1 MDTKEKNIA
10 IGSIQN
16 HQVDDGIVFLKLS
29 NDNSTELIF
38 KHNIDKKHI
47 QFHFC
52 VNGFSKF
59 QFNDGRYA
67 FPVSSNNSILLYNP
81 VQELPINALLYPNSL
96 VISILIS
103 IKKFHGLFSNQADQI
118 SFLNKDN
125 IGNKFYKEKKLEPMM
140 SVVLNQMVQLSV
152 HESMHNLYLRA
163 KVFELMSFYFNRS
176 KEMDIEQCPFLV
188 DDKNIKKIRLAKE
201 IIISRMI
208 EPPSLTVLASEV
220 EISLKK
226 LKEGFKQ
233 VYGASVFVFLLDYKM
248 QVSKTLLSSGNYNVN
263 EVALKVGY
271 STATHFINAF
281 KKKFGTTPKKYLM
294 TI

>member
-1 MDTKEKNIA
+1 LNIKEKNIA

-16 HQVDDGIVFLKLS
+16 YQVDDGIIFLKLS
-29 NDNSTELIF
+29 NDNSTELNF
-38 KHNIDKKHI
+38 NHDIDKKHI

-52 VNGFSKF
+52 IKGFSKF
-59 QFNDGRYA
+59 QFNSGRYA
-67 FPVSSNNSILLYNP
+67 FPVISDNSILLYNP
-81 VQELPINALLYPNSL
+81 VQELPINALLNPNSL

-103 IKKFHGLFSNQADQI
+103 IKKFHSLFSNQADQI

-163 KVFELMSFYFNRS
+163 KVFELMSLYFNRS
-176 KEMDIEQCPFLV
+176 KEMDVEQCPFLV

-208 EPPSLTVLASEV
+208 EPPSLTDLASEV

-294 TI
+294 SL

>member
-1 MDTKEKNIA
+1 MNIKEKNIA

-16 HQVDDGIVFLKLS
+16 YQVDDGIIFLKLS
-29 NDNSTELIF
+29 NDNSTELNF
-38 KHNIDKKHI
+38 NHDIDKKHI

-52 VNGFSKF
+52 IKGFSKF
-59 QFNDGRYA
+59 QFNSGRYA
-67 FPVSSNNSILLYNP
+67 FPVISDNSILLYNP
-81 VQELPINALLYPNSL
+81 VQELPINALLNPNSL

-103 IKKFHGLFSNQADQI
+103 IKKFHSLFSNQADQI

-208 EPPSLTVLASEV
+208 EPPSLPDLASEV

-248 QVSKTLLSSGNYNVN
+248 QVSKTMLSSGNYNVN

-294 TI
+294 SL

>member
-1 MDTKEKNIA
+1 MNIKEKNIA

-16 HQVDDGIVFLKLS
+16 YQVDDGIIFLKLS
-29 NDNSTELIF
+29 NDNSTELNF
-38 KHNIDKKHI
+38 NHDIDKKHI

-52 VNGFSKF
+52 IKGFSKF
-59 QFNDGRYA
+59 QFNNGRYA
-67 FPVSSNNSILLYNP
+67 FPVISDNSILLYNP
-81 VQELPINALLYPNSL
+81 VQELPINALLNPNSL

-103 IKKFHGLFSNQADQI
+103 IKKFHSLFSNQADQI

-163 KVFELMSFYFNRS
+163 KVFELMSLYFNRS
-176 KEMDIEQCPFLV
+176 KEMDVEQCPFLV

-208 EPPSLTVLASEV
+208 EPPSLTDLASEV

-294 TI
+294 SL

>member
-1 MDTKEKNIA
+1 
-10 IGSIQN
+10 
-16 HQVDDGIVFLKLS
+16 
-29 NDNSTELIF
+29 
-38 KHNIDKKHI
+38 
-47 QFHFC
+47 
-52 VNGFSKF
+52 
-59 QFNDGRYA
+59 
-67 FPVSSNNSILLYNP
+67 
-81 VQELPINALLYPNSL
+81 
-96 VISILIS
+96 
-103 IKKFHGLFSNQADQI
+103 
-118 SFLNKDN
+118 
-125 IGNKFYKEKKLEPMM
+125 
-140 SVVLNQMVQLSV
+140 MVQLSV

-176 KEMDIEQCPFLV
+176 KEMDMEQCPFLV

-208 EPPSLTVLASEV
+208 EPPSLTGLASEV

-281 KKKFGTTPKKYLM
+281 KKKIWNYTKKIFNVIIIYERSF
-294 TI
+294 IS

>member
-1 MDTKEKNIA
+1 MNIKEKNIA

-16 HQVDDGIVFLKLS
+16 YQVDDGIIFLKLS
-29 NDNSTELIF
+29 NDNSTELNFNHDI
-38 KHNIDKKHI
+38 NKKHI

-52 VNGFSKF
+52 IKGFSKF
-59 QFNDGRYA
+59 QFNSGRYA
-67 FPVSSNNSILLYNP
+67 FPVISDNSILLYNP
-81 VQELPINALLYPNSL
+81 VQELPINALLNPNSL

-103 IKKFHGLFSNQADQI
+103 IKKFHSLFSNQADQI

-163 KVFELMSFYFNRS
+163 KVFELMSLYFNRS
-176 KEMDIEQCPFLV
+176 KEMDVEQCPFLV

-208 EPPSLTVLASEV
+208 EPPSLTDLASEV

-294 TI
+294 SL